1 MNFTITSHQIVWIC
15 GFIAS
20 VWGVVKI
27 IKELKKPSDD
37 LKATVKRHDELLHK
51 DNERLNSLEK
61 ITLNQEGINK
71 KLEEH
76 TRILSDHD
84 DRLEEDKK
92 RGDLML
98 KANMAILDG
107 MLSEDDKESLKAT
120 RKEIQDF
127 LVEKNQEDRIMEEKE
142 VKFEELS
149 EEAQT
154 ELSNGKEE
162 GEEECHIQA

>member
-51 DNERLNSLEK
+51 DNERLNSFEK

-127 LVEKNQEDRIMEEKE
+127 LVEKN
-142 VKFEELS
+142 
-149 EEAQT
+149 
-154 ELSNGKEE
+154 
-162 GEEECHIQA
+162 

>member
-1 MNFTITSHQIVWIC
+1 MNFVITSEQIVWC
-15 GFIAS
+15 LTFIGL
-20 VWGVVKI
+20 VWATVEI

-37 LKATVKRHDELLHK
+37 LKETVKRHTELLHR

-61 ITLNQEGINK
+61 ITLNQEGINR

-107 MLSEDDKESLKAT
+107 MLSEDDKEGLKAT

-127 LVEKNQEDRIMEEKE
+127 LVEKN
-142 VKFEELS
+142 
-149 EEAQT
+149 
-154 ELSNGKEE
+154 
-162 GEEECHIQA
+162 

>member
-1 MNFTITSHQIVWIC
+1 MEFTITSQQILWIC

-20 VWGVVKI
+20 VYGVYKI
-27 IKELKKPSDD
+27 VKELKKPSDD
-37 LKATVKRHDELLHK
+37 LKAKVQRHDELLHR

-61 ITLNQEGINK
+61 ITLNQEGINR

-84 DRLEEDKK
+84 ERLEEDKK

-127 LVEKNQEDRIMEEKE
+127 LVEKN
-142 VKFEELS
+142 
-149 EEAQT
+149 
-154 ELSNGKEE
+154 
-162 GEEECHIQA
+162 

>member
-1 MNFTITSHQIVWIC
+1 MTDYLFAYNFLQMKLQVKMRALNQQI
-15 GFIAS
+15 
-20 VWGVVKI
+20 
-27 IKELKKPSDD
+27 
-37 LKATVKRHDELLHK
+37 
-51 DNERLNSLEK
+51 
-61 ITLNQEGINK
+61 LNQECINR

-127 LVEKNQEDRIMEEKE
+127 LVEKN
-142 VKFEELS
+142 
-149 EEAQT
+149 
-154 ELSNGKEE
+154 
-162 GEEECHIQA
+162 

>member
-1 MNFTITSHQIVWIC
+1 MEFTITSQQILWIC

-20 VWGVVKI
+20 VYGVYKI
-27 IKELKKPSDD
+27 VKELKRPSDD
-37 LKATVKRHDELLHK
+37 LKETVKRHTELLHR

-61 ITLNQEGINK
+61 ITLNQEGINR

-84 DRLEEDKK
+84 ERLEEDKK

-127 LVEKNQEDRIMEEKE
+127 LVEKN
-142 VKFEELS
+142 
-149 EEAQT
+149 
-154 ELSNGKEE
+154 
-162 GEEECHIQA
+162 

>member
-1 MNFTITSHQIVWIC
+1 MEFTITSQQILWIC

-20 VWGVVKI
+20 IWGVVKI

-37 LKATVKRHDELLHK
+37 LKETVKRHTELLHR

-61 ITLNQEGINK
+61 ITLNQEGINR

-84 DRLEEDKK
+84 GRLEEDKK

-127 LVEKNQEDRIMEEKE
+127 LVEKN
-142 VKFEELS
+142 
-149 EEAQT
+149 
-154 ELSNGKEE
+154 
-162 GEEECHIQA
+162 

>member
-1 MNFTITSHQIVWIC
+1 M
-15 GFIAS
+15 
-20 VWGVVKI
+20 VKI

-37 LKATVKRHDELLHK
+37 LKVMVKRHDELLHR

-61 ITLNQEGINK
+61 ITLNQEGINR

-127 LVEKNQEDRIMEEKE
+127 LVEKN
-142 VKFEELS
+142 
-149 EEAQT
+149 
-154 ELSNGKEE
+154 
-162 GEEECHIQA
+162 

>member
-92 RGDLML
+92 RGNLML

-127 LVEKNQEDRIMEEKE
+127 LVEKN
-142 VKFEELS
+142 
-149 EEAQT
+149 
-154 ELSNGKEE
+154 
-162 GEEECHIQA
+162 

>member
-1 MNFTITSHQIVWIC
+1 MEFTITSQQILWIC

-20 VWGVVKI
+20 IWGVVKI

-37 LKATVKRHDELLHK
+37 LKETVKRHTELLHR

-61 ITLNQEGINK
+61 ITLNQEGINR

-84 DRLEEDKK
+84 ERLEEDKK

-127 LVEKNQEDRIMEEKE
+127 LVEKN
-142 VKFEELS
+142 
-149 EEAQT
+149 
-154 ELSNGKEE
+154 
-162 GEEECHIQA
+162 

>member
-1 MNFTITSHQIVWIC
+1 MEFTITSQQILWIC

-20 VWGVVKI
+20 IWGVVKI

-37 LKATVKRHDELLHK
+37 LKAKVQRHDELLHK

-61 ITLNQEGINK
+61 ITLNQEGINR

-84 DRLEEDKK
+84 ERLEEDKK

-127 LVEKNQEDRIMEEKE
+127 LVER
-142 VKFEELS
+142 
-149 EEAQT
+149 
-154 ELSNGKEE
+154 
-162 GEEECHIQA
+162 HI

>member
-1 MNFTITSHQIVWIC
+1 MDFVITSRQIVWIC

-20 VWGVVKI
+20 IWGLVKI

-37 LKATVKRHDELLHK
+37 LKETVKRHTELLHR

-61 ITLNQEGINK
+61 ITLNQEGINR

-127 LVEKNQEDRIMEEKE
+127 LVEKN
-142 VKFEELS
+142 
-149 EEAQT
+149 
-154 ELSNGKEE
+154 
-162 GEEECHIQA
+162 

>member
-1 MNFTITSHQIVWIC
+1 MDFTITSQQIVWIC

-20 VWGVVKI
+20 IWGVVKI

-37 LKATVKRHDELLHK
+37 LKAKVQRHDELLHK

-71 KLEEH
+71 KLNEH

-84 DRLEEDKK
+84 ERLEEDKK

-127 LVEKNQEDRIMEEKE
+127 LVEKN
-142 VKFEELS
+142 
-149 EEAQT
+149 
-154 ELSNGKEE
+154 
-162 GEEECHIQA
+162 

>member
-1 MNFTITSHQIVWIC
+1 MDFVITSQQIVWIC
-15 GFIAS
+15 GFFAS
-20 VWGVVKI
+20 IWGVVKI
-27 IKELKKPSDD
+27 VKELKKPSDD
-37 LKATVKRHDELLHK
+37 LKETVKRHTELLHR

-61 ITLNQEGINK
+61 ITLNQEGINR

-127 LVEKNQEDRIMEEKE
+127 LVEKN
-142 VKFEELS
+142 
-149 EEAQT
+149 
-154 ELSNGKEE
+154 
-162 GEEECHIQA
+162 

>member
-1 MNFTITSHQIVWIC
+1 MEEVIRSIQLFLVIC
-15 GFIAS
+15 G
-20 VWGVVKI
+20 GVITIGGAYKVFQDWQ
-27 IKELKKPSDD
+27 KPNKD
-37 LKATVKRHDELLHK
+37 LKAMVLRHDELLHR

-61 ITLNQEGINK
+61 ITLNQEGINR

-127 LVEKNQEDRIMEEKE
+127 LVEKN
-142 VKFEELS
+142 
-149 EEAQT
+149 
-154 ELSNGKEE
+154 
-162 GEEECHIQA
+162 

>member
-1 MNFTITSHQIVWIC
+1 MDFTITSQQIVWIC

-20 VWGVVKI
+20 IWGVVKI
-27 IKELKKPSDD
+27 VKEIKKPSDD
-37 LKATVKRHDELLHK
+37 LKETVKRHTELLHR

-61 ITLNQEGINK
+61 ITLNQEGINR

-84 DRLEEDKK
+84 ERLEEDKK

-127 LVEKNQEDRIMEEKE
+127 LVEKN
-142 VKFEELS
+142 
-149 EEAQT
+149 
-154 ELSNGKEE
+154 
-162 GEEECHIQA
+162 

>member
-1 MNFTITSHQIVWIC
+1 MNFTITSQQIVWVC

-20 VWGVVKI
+20 IWGVVKI

-37 LKATVKRHDELLHK
+37 LKAMVKRHDELLHR

-61 ITLNQEGINK
+61 ITLNQEGINR

-127 LVEKNQEDRIMEEKE
+127 LVEKN
-142 VKFEELS
+142 
-149 EEAQT
+149 
-154 ELSNGKEE
+154 
-162 GEEECHIQA
+162 

>member
-76 TRILSDHD
+76 THILSDHD

-127 LVEKNQEDRIMEEKE
+127 LVEKN
-142 VKFEELS
+142 
-149 EEAQT
+149 
-154 ELSNGKEE
+154 
-162 GEEECHIQA
+162 

>member
-1 MNFTITSHQIVWIC
+1 MNFVITSQQIVWVC

-20 VWGVVKI
+20 IWGVVKI

-37 LKATVKRHDELLHK
+37 LKVMVKRHDELLHR

-61 ITLNQEGINK
+61 ITLNQEGINR

-98 KANMAILDG
+98 KANMPF
-107 MLSEDDKESLKAT
+107 S
-120 RKEIQDF
+120 
-127 LVEKNQEDRIMEEKE
+127 MECYQRMIKR
-142 VKFEELS
+142 V
-149 EEAQT
+149 
-154 ELSNGKEE
+154 
-162 GEEECHIQA
+162 